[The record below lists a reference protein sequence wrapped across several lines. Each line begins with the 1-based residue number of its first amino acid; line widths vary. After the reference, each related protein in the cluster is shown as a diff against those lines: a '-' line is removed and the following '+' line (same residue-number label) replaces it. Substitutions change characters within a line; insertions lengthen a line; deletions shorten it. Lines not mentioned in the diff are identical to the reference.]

1 MSAKILPFR
10 LGRRP
15 AVHTRRTMRSA
26 LVLDRALAALGAPP
40 TVSTDYVTAVM
51 DAVAKLSAPP
61 GGGGG
66 PWGMYLNGPSSAN
79 IAGVPASGLGCCVPA
94 DSCHETMLH
103 SANGGSIVVPTLQD
117 CLGVY
122 EAVGNYVL
130 GNEATDQGCD
140 ETSMEAYMMSTGI
153 AGQKTVGTAMLDPSN
168 MDRIKWG
175 IQIFG
180 AVRLGA
186 IVNEQMEDEFSNLQE
201 WTTPADPNDPNA
213 GGHDPLAVYFDASA
227 LYIVTWGGGRW
238 PKGLQPV
245 AWPLVANSAWLEEAH
260 TSVWPDFVEAGGT
273 APSGFDLAQ
282 LLTELP
288 AVQAA

>member
-1 MSAKILPFR
+1 MIYQR
-10 LGRRP
+10 GRCP
-15 AVHTRRTMRSA
+15 AVHTGRTMRSA
-26 LVLDRALAALGAPP
+26 LVLDRALAPLGAPP

-51 DAVAKLSAPP
+51 EAVSTLATPP

-79 IAGVPASGLGCCVPA
+79 IPGIPAAGLGDCVPA

-103 SANGGSIVVPTLQD
+103 SANGGTIVVPTLQD

-153 AGQKTVGTAMLDPSN
+153 AGQKTAGTAMLDPSN

-180 AVRLGA
+180 AVRLGMIA
-186 IVNEQMEDEFSNLQE
+186 DQQMEDQFGALEP
-201 WTTPADPNDPNA
+201 WTTAAAANDPTA
-213 GGHDPLAVYFDASA
+213 GGHDPLAVYYDAQF
-227 LYIVTWGGGRW
+227 LYVVTWAGGGW
-238 PKGLQPV
+238 PRGLQPV
-245 AWPLVANSAWLEEAH
+245 AWSLVANPAWLQEAH
-260 TSVWPDFVEAGGT
+260 TSIWPDFIRAGGT
-273 APSGFDLAQ
+273 APDGFDLAE
-282 LLTELP
+282 LIAELP
-288 AVQAA
+288 AVEAA